1 MLRAHRQHSA
11 QVERMTNPHRRVA
24 SCSGQGDSLFY
35 SIILAGGS
43 GTRLWPLS
51 RAGYPKF
58 LHALTGSDSSLLQA
72 TAARLVDLSPAE
84 RTYVVTG
91 VAHAAAISRQ
101 LPQVLE
107 PNILV
112 EPLPRDSCAAIGLA
126 AAVIMQRDRDATIG
140 VFSADHLVGDQRRF
154 IEVIEKAAE
163 VANLGF
169 LVAVGIEPTR
179 AEEGF
184 GYLRMGEQIQAG
196 VNRVAEFKEKPSREV
211 AKAYL
216 DAGGY
221 LWNAGMFVFRA
232 DTFLQEL
239 NRHKPELCDALTRI
253 GQAWD
258 GDDRSEALDELWP
271 DLEKIS
277 VDYAVMEPSAAD
289 GRLVAVPADFPWSD
303 IGDFH
308 SLGESL
314 PGDELDNLVL
324 PGLDRVM
331 LRDVK
336 SSVVVSTTDRVIAVV
351 GVEGLVV
358 ADTEDALLVCPRG
371 RAQEV
376 KQVIQS
382 LRQHGH
388 EAQL

>member
-1 MLRAHRQHSA
+1 M
-11 QVERMTNPHRRVA
+11 
-24 SCSGQGDSLFY
+24 FY

-58 LHALTGSDSSLLQA
+58 LHALTGSDSSLLQV
-72 TAARLVDLSPAE
+72 TADRLSELSPAD

-91 VAHAAAISRQ
+91 VSHAAAISRQ
-101 LPQVLE
+101 LPQFPE
-107 PNILV
+107 ENILV
-112 EPLPRDSCAAIGLA
+112 EPMPRDSCAAIGLA
-126 AAVIMQRDRDATIG
+126 AAVIAQRDPDATIG
-140 VFSADHLVGDQRRF
+140 IFSADHLVGDQRRF
-154 IEVIEKAAE
+154 TEVIETAAE
-163 VANLGF
+163 AANRGY

-184 GYLRMGEQIQAG
+184 GYLRMGEEVSPG
-196 VNRVAEFKEKPSREV
+196 VNRVAEFREKPSREV
-211 AKAYL
+211 AKTYL
-216 DAGGY
+216 EAGGY

-232 DTFLQEL
+232 DAFLAEL
-239 NRHKPELCDALTRI
+239 GRHKPALGDALTRI
-253 GQAWD
+253 GRAWD
-258 GDDRSEALDELWP
+258 GTGRDAAIDELWAG
-271 DLEKIS
+271 LEKIS
-277 VDYAVMEPSAAD
+277 VDYAVMEPCAAT

-314 PGDELDNLVL
+314 PNDDTGNLVL
-324 PGLDRVM
+324 PGPDLAV

-336 SSVVVSTTDRVIAVV
+336 SSVVVSTTGRVIAIV
-351 GVEGLVV
+351 GMEDIVV

-376 KQVIQS
+376 KQIIAS
-382 LRQHGH
+382 LRDRGHG
-388 EAQL
+388 ARL

>member
-1 MLRAHRQHSA
+1 M
-11 QVERMTNPHRRVA
+11 
-24 SCSGQGDSLFY
+24 FY

-58 LHALTGSDSSLLQA
+58 LHALTGSDSSLLQT
-72 TAARLVDLSPAE
+72 TADRFTGLSPVE
-84 RTYVVTG
+84 RMYVVTG

-101 LPQVLE
+101 LPQILE
-107 PNILV
+107 PNILI
-112 EPLPRDSCAAIGLA
+112 EPMPRDSCAAIGLA
-126 AAVIMQRDRDATIG
+126 AAVIAQRDREATIG
-140 VFSADHLVGDQRRF
+140 IFSADHLVGDQRRF
-154 IEVIEKAAE
+154 TEVIEKAAE
-163 VANLGF
+163 VANRGF

-184 GYLRMGEQIQAG
+184 GYLRMSEEVQPG
-196 VNRVAEFKEKPSREV
+196 VKLVAEFKEKPTREV
-211 AKAYL
+211 AKTYL

-232 DTFLQEL
+232 GVFLEEL
-239 NRHKPELCDALTRI
+239 GRYKPALCDALTQI

-258 GDDRSEALDELWP
+258 GDDRDKVVDELWAG
-271 DLEKIS
+271 LEKIS
-277 VDYAVMEPSAAD
+277 VDYAIMEPCAAD
-289 GRLVAVPADFPWSD
+289 GRLAAVPADFPWSD

-314 PGDELDNLVL
+314 PNDDTGNLVL
-324 PGLDRVM
+324 PESDRVV

-336 SSVVVSTTDRVIAVV
+336 SSVVVSTTDRLIAVV
-351 GVEGLVV
+351 GVDELVV
-358 ADTEDALLVCPRG
+358 ADTDDALLICPRG

-376 KQVIQS
+376 KQVIES
-382 LRQHGH
+382 LRQRGYGAH
-388 EAQL
+388 L

>member
-1 MLRAHRQHSA
+1 MRAMTQT
-11 QVERMTNPHRRVA
+11 QERP
-24 SCSGQGDSLFY
+24 LFY
-35 SIILAGGS
+35 SVIIAGGT

-51 RAGYPKF
+51 RARYPKF

-72 TAARLVDLSPAE
+72 TANRLTELSPAE

-101 LPQVLE
+101 LPQILE
-107 PNILV
+107 PNILA
-112 EPLPRDSCAAIGLA
+112 EPTQRDSCAAIGLA
-126 AAVIMQRDRDATIG
+126 AAVIAQRDPEAVIG
-140 VFSADHLVGDQRRF
+140 VFSADHLVGDQQRF
-154 IEVIEKAAE
+154 TEVIEKAAE
-163 VANLGF
+163 VADRGF

-184 GYLRMGEQIQAG
+184 GYLRMGEEVQPG
-196 VNRVAEFKEKPSREV
+196 VALVAEFKEKPSREI
-211 AKAYL
+211 ANAYL
-216 DAGGY
+216 EAGGY

-232 DTFLQEL
+232 DIFLEEL
-239 NRHKPELCDALTRI
+239 GRHKPALRDALTRI

-258 GDDRSEALDELWP
+258 SDGREQTIDEFWGG
-271 DLEKIS
+271 LETIS
-277 VDYAVMEPSAAD
+277 VDYAVMEPCAVG

-314 PGDELDNLVL
+314 PNDDTDNLVL
-324 PGLDRVM
+324 PGSDQVV

-336 SSVVVSTTDRVIAVV
+336 SSVIVSTTGRVIAVV
-351 GVEGLVV
+351 GMDELVV
-358 ADTEDALLVCPRG
+358 ADTNDALLICPRG

-376 KQVIQS
+376 KLVIES
-382 LRQHGH
+382 LRQRGH
-388 EAQL
+388 DQHL